1 VVVFVPPRRLAAL
14 IAASS
19 LALAACSGGS
29 SSSKVSAPPGSK
41 MTKMGVAVTGG
52 FGEKPALT
60 VPTSA
65 APKDLSSEVLTAG
78 SGATVASGQTLIVN
92 YLGQTWDLKN
102 GKPNVFDN
110 SYDRKQVS
118 GFPIGTGKVIPGW
131 DKTLVGQKLGSRVLL
146 SIPPADAY
154 GATPSSG
161 NELAG
166 KTLLFVVDLVAALSP
181 NAAATGTAVTKLP
194 AGLPAITSESGKKPV
209 ITSVKGIKV
218 GNQPVSALLIEGT
231 GEAISPTKSL
241 ALEIVQTD
249 AATGKQTQETWGSGL
264 QVIPAQQVIS
274 VLDVLKTAKVGS
286 RAVGVLPAEAASSSS
301 GSQTPASI
309 VVVDVVGQY

>member
-1 VVVFVPPRRLAAL
+1 MFVPPRRLAAL
-14 IAASS
+14 IAASA
-19 LALAACSGGS
+19 LALTACSGGS
-29 SSSKVSAPPGSK
+29 SSSTVAAPAGSK
-41 MTKMGVAVTGG
+41 MTKIGVAVTGG
-52 FGEKPALT
+52 FGEKPTLT

-65 APKDLSSEVLTAG
+65 APKDLSTEVLTPG
-78 SGATVASGQTLIVN
+78 TGATVTSGQTLIVN
-92 YLGQTWDLKN
+92 YLGQTWDLKA

-146 SIPPADAY
+146 SIPAADAY

-166 KTLLFVVDLVAALSP
+166 KTLLFVVDLVGAISP
-181 NAAATGTAVTKLP
+181 NAAATGSP
-194 AGLPAITSESGKKPV
+194 AGTLPPGLPTITSESGKKPV
-209 ITSVKGIKV
+209 IASVKGVKV
-218 GNQPVSALLIEGT
+218 GGQPVSALLISGT
-231 GEAISPTKSL
+231 GEAIDPQKSL
-241 ALEIVQTD
+241 VLEIIQTD
-249 AATGKQTQETWGSGL
+249 AATGKQTQETWGAGL

-274 VLDVLKTAKVGS
+274 VLSALKTAKVGS
-286 RAVGVLPAEAASSSS
+286 RVVGVLPAETASSSA
-301 GSQTPASI
+301 GTQTPASI